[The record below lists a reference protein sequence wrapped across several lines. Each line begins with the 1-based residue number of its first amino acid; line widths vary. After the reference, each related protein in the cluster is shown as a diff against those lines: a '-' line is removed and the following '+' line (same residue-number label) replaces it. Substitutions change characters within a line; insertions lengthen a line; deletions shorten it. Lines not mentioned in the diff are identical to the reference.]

1 MIKDDDDG
9 LHTICGSPGYV
20 GKNIKNVN
28 SVICLHEKQI
38 APEVLLKKAYSFP
51 VDIWAIG

>member
-20 GKNIKNVN
+20 GKNIKNAN
-28 SVICLHEKQI
+28 SVICLHE
-38 APEVLLKKAYSFP
+38 
-51 VDIWAIG
+51 